1 MKFMLD
7 VLFVLKICILMNS
20 QVTSLLIKQNSNYEH
35 DQCIQHDV
43 SGRTPMWKQFQI
55 SITGIFPGESFR

>member
-43 SGRTPMWKQFQI
+43 SGRTPM
-55 SITGIFPGESFR
+55 

>member
-1 MKFMLD
+1 MLD

-20 QVTSLLIKQNSNYEH
+20 QVTSLLIKQNSTYEH

-43 SGRTPMWKQFQI
+43 SGRIPIRKQFQI
-55 SITGIFPGESFR
+55 IITGIFPGKSFR

>member
-1 MKFMLD
+1 MLD

-20 QVTSLLIKQNSNYEH
+20 QVTSLLTKQNSNYEH

-43 SGRTPMWKQFQI
+43 SGRTSM
-55 SITGIFPGESFR
+55 